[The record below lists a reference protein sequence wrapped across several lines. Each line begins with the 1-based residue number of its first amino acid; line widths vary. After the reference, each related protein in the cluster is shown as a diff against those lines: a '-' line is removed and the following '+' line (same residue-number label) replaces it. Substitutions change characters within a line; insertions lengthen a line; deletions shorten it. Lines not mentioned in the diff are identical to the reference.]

1 MGVNCVQF
9 RVYFRKLLVAFLL
22 GATSLVLAGSSSVPK
37 DQGIGGTGYIGTI
50 IDFGSIIINGREID
64 LDVQTRVRIDGAT
77 GDISDLKKG
86 HVIAARSDDV
96 DGIEKAV
103 TIDVIKIA
111 IGRLDHFD
119 PSTGLGVILGQVI
132 DFNSR
137 LDSETLTRGN
147 WYAVSGLRAE
157 NDVVIA
163 SLIEASPQGVFLV
176 RGTAAQIQNA
186 LTDLKVKNRQIPN
199 GDTLV
204 LSGLIR
210 SDKAQIRRLQPYSL
224 LSTLKQPSVIWI
236 ESYVGRSTSRDGVVT
251 LSQTGTP
258 FVLSKTMR
266 NAMAG
271 AQERIVLKAQ
281 KSARRFIVNDVATA
295 PFVDRA
301 SERSM
306 SLSKTAID
314 DVSDALSDR
323 DDTTERESDD
333 QSDDQN
339 EDQSG
344 GKESKESEGPE
355 GSEGSQNGDS
365 SGESDGGSDSDASDS
380 NEGSSDDGQK
390 DDGPDAGHD
399 DSKSQKDDGRQE

>member
-64 LDVQTRVRIDGAT
+64 LDAQTRVRIDGAT

-157 NDVVIA
+157 NNVVIA
-163 SLIEASPQGVFLV
+163 SLIEPSPQGVFLV
-176 RGTAAQIQNA
+176 RGTAVQIQNA
-186 LTDLKVKNRQIPN
+186 LADLKVKNRQIPK

-210 SDKAQIRRLQPYSL
+210 SDKAQILRLQPYSL

-236 ESYVGRSTSRDGVVT
+236 ESYVGRSSSRDGVVT

-258 FVLSKTMR
+258 FVLSKAVR
-266 NAMAG
+266 NAMGG

-281 KSARRFIVNDVATA
+281 KSARRFIVNDVVTA

-314 DVSDALSDR
+314 EVSDSVSDR
-323 DDTTERESDD
+323 DATTQQESDD
-333 QSDDQN
+333 QSD
-339 EDQSG
+339 DQSG

-365 SGESDGGSDSDASDS
+365 SGESDGGSDSDASDP